1 MALWIAVSL
10 STLGMALDNRRSGV
24 RAEQARLLVTAVG
37 VLATRSW
44 FLVGPMPVP
53 VVTGVTLAALLSA
66 VWVGWSQGDRAS
78 AP

>member
-1 MALWIAVSL
+1 
-10 STLGMALDNRRSGV
+10 V

-53 VVTGVTLAALLSA
+53 VVTGGTLAALPSA